1 MGRHRV
7 GLLGHRIGGQDLV
20 EGLSFA
26 ETVVSQANSVIVI
39 VDQHGRVQRFNKL
52 SEEYTGKREQDIVGR
67 SVFDMFMTRES
78 LGLPPQHRR
87 LLPQRPVLR
96 GRAPDQ
102 HGQGPRLFLFR
113 NKFVTSGSGESASI

>member
-1 MGRHRV
+1 MASPSACTWSGARSIPGMGRHRV

-67 SVFDMFMTRES
+67 SVFDMFMTREG
-78 LGLPPQHRR
+78 LGSAATSPPSTATAS
-87 LLPQRPVLR
+87 PM
-96 GRAPDQ
+96 
-102 HGQGPRLFLFR
+102 
-113 NKFVTSGSGESASI
+113 KSSA